1 MRRYTYIN
9 KNINITPF
17 LSIRFNCVVCVCGSA
32 RSFGRQMAGYKVCC
46 HTIFVF
52 HLFVLIIRF
61 SSAKFS
67 GGANYESRRYETDNS
82 GSTGKTYGSF
92 DGVEQG
98 GTENK
103 KKKLESSAFSSY
115 SSGYQGAAKKDQLLE
130 SQSGLDFAG
139 GYDAVSGKEYG
150 KTSPDTSAEDVFGS
164 SKAIFGGYNSGFTS
178 GQISDSFKPNSFISS
193 DLFDGSS
200 GIGHKEIADY
210 GEAGLGYADNKA
222 PESQSYGSKISSN
235 EGYGN
240 KGYFEGDISSEKD
253 ESVSINKGSGAAGTN
268 YGAKSSGNSKNGAK
282 GFNSGRGSSDKGTVG
297 YLSSSDVDSGNVGS
311 KDYRDGG
318 KGASGYKGYDNGN
331 AGYRGSGSED
341 DSYFSSGLETVAGG
355 YGHKQLDS
363 QSSADYTSPNSKSSN
378 FDGSVGGFGN
388 KPLESQSSGEYV
400 SSNSKIS
407 NFEGSVSGYGNKQLD
422 SQSSGDYVSSNSKSS
437 NFDVSAGGFG
447 HKKLDSQ
454 SPGDYVS
461 SNSKSFN
468 ADSNDKPI
476 DNTYYDTKTFE
487 STSEQKQPGF
497 EDGLNVYKGA
507 SGESSSPNKNLGGGE
522 QGYSKGAILKGSDD
536 NVKSFDSGNLG
547 SKDSFGED
555 LNKFTGD
562 LNSGKSD
569 FGLGNSY
576 YGNGQTD
583 VYSSKIYSGSKSLY
597 GSSKLSAGIGDGP
610 NNGKDYDDSS
620 SQSATRKQ
628 TFLDDS
634 SESSGRKFQGSSDYD
649 SNSFG
654 IKSDFDAVDQ
664 AEDGSVCK
672 SGSDFAPHP
681 TSCDKFYQC
690 ANGKPFMIVC
700 PKGLVFNTKYSICDW
715 PSNVDCPSDSDIAVL
730 HLPSSRHVRDMFY
743 LTKPKHP
750 QSPKPLPSPPKA
762 PKSTIKLEPLK
773 LQAMSEYVSTGD
785 EGHGY
790 SKEAEAEKKGSEEEN
805 DVSYYSFSE
814 GDIEEDESGKG
825 NDWGKNSYSAAAHGS
840 QGVVCSYGVKF
851 IRDPN
856 DCTKFYQCAHSKP
869 FLMTCPAGLYFNTDI
884 DVCDW
889 PSNVDCSG
897 SGQTRQSTSQDYDS
911 NSYSNSYSPSY
922 HKESKSYSS
931 YTPTVYSA
939 PSYSSS
945 DTKSQ
950 ESSSYEPQQSS
961 FDSSRSSGSFSGDK
975 GMSSFFPMNPFHY
988 PVMPIFHPPIFQPII
1003 PYYPKDS
1010 AQQSSRSN
1018 DKGDS
1023 GDEDD
1028 ESDSKKESSDS
1039 KDFQESDDS
1048 SQTFEHKQTSEDSYD
1063 KSYQE
1068 SSQKSEEQDSSNKK
1082 TIYRKPLKV
1091 FSNNNKNSYNNNN
1104 NNNNNNK
1111 GFYYYD
1117 YDSANNNYR
1126 NYKKSSYNNNNNNNK
1141 KGDTGVNQKGIYYY
1155 YYDNSNKNSNGKQN
1169 DYVYYYDYDSPVNN
1183 MYDYFTYD
1191 YGGKDYTSAN
1201 GGKDYLSAY
1210 GTKDYVSSYG
1220 GGQSVKRKQFKT
1232 GALNQPQY
1240 FGSAFKELFKNKKFV
1255 QSLKELGTACC
1266 VYCRNWELH
1275 AVFTAGTGNC
1285 MLCLLQELGTV
1296 CIVYCS
1302 NWELHALFTAVT
1314 GNCMKCLLQNW
1325 ELYALFAVG
1334 TGNCML
1340 CLLQELGTACC
1351 VYCRNW
1357 ELYALF
1363 AAVTG
1368 NCMHCL
1374 LQELGTACIVY
1385 CMNWE
1390 LHEIETVGGSMGGK
1404 GDSLIDSKGLFGSGS
1419 KGGSDNLLK
1428 TLFLLR
1434 LLTNQQTTTT
1444 TTTNTG
1450 TTVTTPTAN
1459 VVFAGPGFVTVN
1471 GNTPVTFIDP
1481 VTGQVVPDA
1490 QVAIDPISGSVFD
1503 TTTNRV
1509 VLFVDPTTG
1518 QLTQAFAAPV
1528 TTVPLGRSFS
1538 TVNLS
1543 PVNPV
1548 TNVLSRA
1555 LNRNPLTNLLR
1566 VGNTNNNNRVVTLVP
1581 APTVA
1586 PTQGAGN
1593 PNARDNINLIFLS
1606 PLTPSSLP
1614 PPIVANDGSATT
1626 IRGSLRDILG
1636 DDLTRFIN
1644 NAQLVPGQGL
1654 PNSPAGSQRSCTV
1667 IRSGETVPYRVNPR
1681 GGRSL
1686 SAEECQA
1693 MGQLLDKFI
1702 PTFLQNFV
1710 PSDAAFAGFGSNS
1723 RNNANNRNAPMQQP
1737 TSSANFHE
1745 VSNVND
1751 IFGGGLNTISP
1762 QLSRQDMSPTV
1773 ANSLNQFITIRND
1786 RDGCTI
1792 SVPNIVPQC

>member
-1 MRRYTYIN
+1 
-9 KNINITPF
+9 
-17 LSIRFNCVVCVCGSA
+17 
-32 RSFGRQMAGYKVCC
+32 MAGYKVCC

-150 KTSPDTSAEDVFGS
+150 KTSPDASSEDVFGS

-222 PESQSYGSKISSN
+222 PESQGYGSKISSN

-240 KGYFEGDISSEKD
+240 KGYFDGDISSEKD
-253 ESVSINKGSGAAGTN
+253 EGVSINKGSGAAGSN

-282 GFNSGRGSSDKGTVG
+282 GFNSGRGSSGKGTVG
-297 YLSSSDVDSGNVGS
+297 YLSNSDVDSGNVGS
-311 KDYRDGG
+311 KGYRDGG
-318 KGASGYKGYDNGN
+318 KGASGYKGYDNSN

-363 QSSADYTSPNSKSSN
+363 PSSADYTSPNSKSSN

-407 NFEGSVSGYGNKQLD
+407 HFEGSVSGYGNKQLD

-447 HKKLDSQ
+447 HKQLDSQ
-454 SPGDYVS
+454 SPGDYVSSNSKSSNFDVSAGGFGHKQLDSQSSGDYVS

-497 EDGLNVYKGA
+497 EDGSNVYKGA
-507 SGESSSPNKNLGGGE
+507 SGESSSANKNLGGGE
-522 QGYSKGAILKGSDD
+522 QGYSKGAILKGSDG
-536 NVKSFDSGNLG
+536 NVKSFASGNLG

-911 NSYSNSYSPSY
+911 NSYSNSNSYSPSY

-939 PSYSSS
+939 PSYSNS

-1201 GGKDYLSAY
+1201 GGKDYTSAY

-1255 QSLKELGTACC
+1255 QSLKKINDVNDDVEYVHFDHTGSGSSKGMSGHSSSGHSDLSSLLPLILLGSTQ
-1266 VYCRNWELH
+1266 
-1275 AVFTAGTGNC
+1275 GQQ
-1285 MLCLLQELGTV
+1285 LLLT
-1296 CIVYCS
+1296 
-1302 NWELHALFTAVT
+1302 TAVLSKLKGLT
-1314 GNCMKCLLQNW
+1314 S
-1325 ELYALFAVG
+1325 
-1334 TGNCML
+1334 
-1340 CLLQELGTACC
+1340 
-1351 VYCRNW
+1351 
-1357 ELYALF
+1357 
-1363 AAVTG
+1363 
-1368 NCMHCL
+1368 
-1374 LQELGTACIVY
+1374 
-1385 CMNWE
+1385 
-1390 LHEIETVGGSMGGK
+1390 SMGGK

-1745 VSNVND
+1745 ASNVND

-1762 QLSRQDMSPTV
+1762 QLSRQDVSPTV